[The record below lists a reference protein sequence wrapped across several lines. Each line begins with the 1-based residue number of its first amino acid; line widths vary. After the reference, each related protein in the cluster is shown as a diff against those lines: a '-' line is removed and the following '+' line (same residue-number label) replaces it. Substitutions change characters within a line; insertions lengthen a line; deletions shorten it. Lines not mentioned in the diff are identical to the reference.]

1 MFPILVYHVG
11 HVPWEALGF
20 NRNSLL
26 WAGSLDSRHRKVFAR
41 LNPFPQGGP
50 APKEI
55 VLTKY
60 QQHPLG
66 AAFPEMSPED
76 YQALKDSIEDI
87 GVQNPITL
95 FEGMVIDGWHRYKAA
110 SELLMDCPSIELDD
124 VDPVDFVWAQN
135 RPRRHLPLSAW
146 ALIEVSLAKWRSA
159 GRPNTA
165 LSAGFPKTDGNTALS
180 AGFPKTTAEM
190 ANAVGAKER
199 TIYQAKTVHEHAA
212 PEVVEAVKRG
222 DIGLPKAAAIAKLPK
237 NEQAAAIA
245 KPLPKP
251 AKPAPSAAPVSA
263 DAGDAPEC
271 FEPDEAELAA
281 LHAEDQKQIEALL
294 RIAEADDKLKQ
305 ALDENRLLLAKC
317 RAAEAARDTAQR
329 QAEQFRKDMLAWKR
343 RAERAERQAT

>member
-1 MFPILVYHVG
+1 
-11 HVPWEALGF
+11 
-20 NRNSLL
+20 
-26 WAGSLDSRHRKVFAR
+26 
-41 LNPFPQGGP
+41 
-50 APKEI
+50 
-55 VLTKY
+55 
-60 QQHPLG
+60 
-66 AAFPEMSPED
+66 
-76 YQALKDSIEDI
+76 
-87 GVQNPITL
+87 
-95 FEGMVIDGWHRYKAA
+95 
-110 SELLMDCPSIELDD
+110 
-124 VDPVDFVWAQN
+124 
-135 RPRRHLPLSAW
+135 
-146 ALIEVSLAKWRSA
+146 
-159 GRPNTA
+159 
-165 LSAGFPKTDGNTALS
+165 
-180 AGFPKTTAEM
+180 M